1 MSQKQLKNVI
11 GDRFQFSIKNNLE
24 TSIRVALATANI
36 DVQGIETIESAPAI
50 DNGGAGY
57 VSDGSGNS
65 TAIRLHQHNIAGL
78 VQAGHAVDVVLDD
91 ATVSVTV
98 NGETGDVVMGCVDSS
113 RSIQNVKRELA
124 RKPRWIKRITIAA
137 SSTTAYN
144 TSMSVATLSAFCQAA
159 EIDIDINQYFLT
171 TQYQNDKV
179 NIDFEFG
186 ELQWNADFLWL
197 INIPAD
203 VREQITVE
211 FYNE

>member
-1 MSQKQLKNVI
+1 MTNQQLNEALLLQSEKTLTNYFTGNMSQKQLKNVI

-50 DNGGAGY
+50 DNGGAG
-57 VSDGSGNS
+57 VSDGPGNS

-137 SSTTAYN
+137 SSTTATGANIQSGRFSIKREINYYGN
-144 TSMSVATLSAFCQAA
+144 TSRK
-159 EIDIDINQYFLT
+159 INSFILR
-171 TQYQNDKV
+171 KS
-179 NIDFEFG
+179 IEFVG
-186 ELQWNADFLWL
+186 RL
-197 INIPAD
+197 
-203 VREQITVE
+203 
-211 FYNE
+211 